1 MRRLCSQR
9 WIKPGFA
16 HCRGPVLRAKVPPP
30 CIQIMLCPPHGDSWR
45 PAPVTLASNTMAD
58 LPINDLNVESNETLI
73 TPDQLKREIPLSD
86 AALQTV
92 TKGREVIRDIL
103 DGTDHRLFVVIGPCS
118 IHDLK
123 AAHEYAE
130 RLKVLAAEVS
140 DTLYLV
146 MRVYFE
152 KPRTTVG
159 WKGLINDP
167 YLDDSFKIQDGLHI
181 GRKLLLD
188 LAEMGLPTAT
198 EALDPI
204 SPQYLQDL
212 ISWSAIG
219 ARTTESQTHREMASG
234 LSSAVGFKNGT
245 DGGLTVAINALQS
258 VSSPHR
264 FLGINQEGGVSIVTT
279 KGNAY
284 GHVVLRGG
292 NGKPNYDSVSVAL
305 CEQALTKAKITPNIM
320 VDCSHANS
328 NKDPALQPLVMENVA
343 NQILEG
349 NQSIIGL
356 MVESHLNW
364 GCQAIPKNLE
374 DLQYGVSITDACI
387 DWAST
392 ENTLRSMHAKL
403 KDVLP
408 KRARG

>member
-1 MRRLCSQR
+1 MTHPMKSTT
-9 WIKPGFA
+9 A
-16 HCRGPVLRAKVPPP
+16 E
-30 CIQIMLCPPHGDSWR
+30 
-45 PAPVTLASNTMAD
+45 
-58 LPINDLNVESNETLI
+58 LPINDLNVASNETLI
-73 TPDQLKREIPLSD
+73 TPEQIKLEIPLTER
-86 AALQTV
+86 AQRTV
-92 TKGREVIRDIL
+92 SAGRQVVRDIL
-103 DGTDHRLFVVIGPCS
+103 DGKDHRLFVVVGPCS
-118 IHDLK
+118 IHDIK

-130 RLKVLAAEVS
+130 RLKVLAEEVS

-245 DGGLTVAINALQS
+245 DGGLRVAINALQS

-264 FLGINQEGGVSIVTT
+264 FLGINQQGGVSIVTT

-292 NGKPNYDSVSVAL
+292 NGKPNYDSVSVAI
-305 CEQALTKAKITPNIM
+305 CEQELKKASIKPNIM

-328 NKDPALQPLVMENVA
+328 NKDPALQPLVMDNVA

-349 NQSIIGL
+349 NQSIVGL
-356 MVESHLNW
+356 MVESHLGW
-364 GCQAIPKNLE
+364 GNQSIPK
-374 DLQYGVSITDACI
+374 DLQQLKYGVSITDACI
-387 DWAST
+387 DWEST
-392 ENTLRSMHAKL
+392 EKTLRSMHGKL

-408 KRARG
+408 KRQRG

>member
-1 MRRLCSQR
+1 
-9 WIKPGFA
+9 
-16 HCRGPVLRAKVPPP
+16 
-30 CIQIMLCPPHGDSWR
+30 
-45 PAPVTLASNTMAD
+45 MAD
-58 LPINDLNVESNETLI
+58 LPIDDLNVASNETLI
-73 TPDQLKREIPLSD
+73 TPEQLKREIPLTDS
-86 AALQTV
+86 ALRTV
-92 TKGREVIRDIL
+92 ASGREVVRNIL
-103 DGTDHRLFVVIGPCS
+103 DGKDHRLFVVVGPCS
-118 IHDLK
+118 IHDIK

-167 YLDDSFKIQDGLHI
+167 HLDDSFKIQDGLHI
-181 GRKLLLD
+181 GRTLLRD

-292 NGKPNYDSVSVAL
+292 NGKPNYDSVSVAI
-305 CEQALTKAKITPNIM
+305 CEQELSKAGITPNIM

-328 NKDPALQPLVMENVA
+328 NKDPALQPLVMDNVA
-343 NQILEG
+343 NQIVEG
-349 NQSIIGL
+349 NQSIVGL
-356 MVESHLNW
+356 MVESHLGW
-364 GCQAIPKNLE
+364 GSQSIPK
-374 DLQYGVSITDACI
+374 DLSQLKYGVSVTDACI
-387 DWAST
+387 DWEST

-408 KRARG
+408 KRKRG

>member
-1 MRRLCSQR
+1 
-9 WIKPGFA
+9 
-16 HCRGPVLRAKVPPP
+16 
-30 CIQIMLCPPHGDSWR
+30 
-45 PAPVTLASNTMAD
+45 MAD
-58 LPINDLNVESNETLI
+58 LPIDDLNVASNDTLI
-73 TPDQLKREIPLSD
+73 TPEQLKHELPLTAS
-86 AALQTV
+86 ALQTV
-92 TKGREVIRDIL
+92 SQGRQVVRDIL
-103 DGTDHRLFVVIGPCS
+103 DGKDHRLFIVVGPCS

-123 AAHEYAE
+123 AAREYAE
-130 RLKVLAAEVS
+130 RLKVLAEKVS
-140 DTLYLV
+140 DSLFLV

-167 YLDDSFKIQDGLHI
+167 FMDDSFKIQDGLHI
-181 GRKLLLD
+181 GRKLLLE

-245 DGGLTVAINALQS
+245 DGSLTVAINALQS

-264 FLGINQEGGVSIVTT
+264 FLGINQAGGVSIVTT
-279 KGNAY
+279 KGNSY

-305 CEQALTKAKITPNIM
+305 CEQELGKASIRPNIM

-343 NQILEG
+343 NQIVEG

-356 MVESHLNW
+356 MVESHLGW
-364 GCQAIPKNLE
+364 GNQSIPKDRSELR
-374 DLQYGVSITDACI
+374 YGISVTDACI
-387 DWAST
+387 DWDTT
-392 ENTLRSMHAKL
+392 EKAVLSMHAKL

-408 KRARG
+408 KRSRG

>member
-1 MRRLCSQR
+1 
-9 WIKPGFA
+9 
-16 HCRGPVLRAKVPPP
+16 
-30 CIQIMLCPPHGDSWR
+30 
-45 PAPVTLASNTMAD
+45 MAD
-58 LPINDLNVESNETLI
+58 LPINDLNVASNETLI
-73 TPDQLKREIPLSD
+73 TPDQLKRDIPLTD
-86 AALQTV
+86 AALRTV
-92 TKGREVIRDIL
+92 SQGREVIRNIL
-103 DGTDHRLFVVIGPCS
+103 DGNDHRLFIVIGPCS

-123 AAHEYAE
+123 AAKEYAE
-130 RLKVLAAEVS
+130 RLKTLAAEVS

-181 GRKLLLD
+181 GRQLLLD

-219 ARTTESQTHREMASG
+219 ARTTESQTHREMA
-234 LSSAVGFKNGT
+234 
-245 DGGLTVAINALQS
+245 GLTVAINALQS

-305 CEQALTKAKITPNIM
+305 CEQALNKAGIRPNIM

-349 NQSIIGL
+349 NESIIGL

-364 GCQAIPKNLE
+364 GCQAIPKDLSE
-374 DLQYGVSITDACI
+374 LQYGVSITDACI
-387 DWAST
+387 DWEST
-392 ENTLRSMHAKL
+392 EKNPAQHARQAQG
-403 KDVLP
+403 
-408 KRARG
+408 RAAGAQAQVMA

>member
-1 MRRLCSQR
+1 
-9 WIKPGFA
+9 
-16 HCRGPVLRAKVPPP
+16 
-30 CIQIMLCPPHGDSWR
+30 
-45 PAPVTLASNTMAD
+45 MAD
-58 LPINDLNVESNETLI
+58 LPIDDLNITSNEILI
-73 TPDQLKREIPLSD
+73 SPEQLKAKIPLSE
-86 AALQTV
+86 AAQKTV
-92 TKGREVIRDIL
+92 IESRQVIRDIL
-103 DGTDHRLFVVIGPCS
+103 DGKDHRLFIVIGPCS
-118 IHDLK
+118 IHDIE
-123 AAHEYAE
+123 AAKDYAA
-130 RLKVLAAEVS
+130 RLKVLADEVK
-140 DTLYLV
+140 DTIYLV

-167 YLDDSFKIQDGLHI
+167 YLDDSFKIEDGLHI
-181 GRKLLLD
+181 GRQLLRD

-219 ARTTESQTHREMASG
+219 ARTTESQTHREMSSG

-245 DGGLTVAINALQS
+245 DGSLSVAINALQS

-264 FLGINQEGGVSIVTT
+264 FLGINQQGQVSIVTT
-279 KGNAY
+279 KGNPY

-305 CEQALTKAKITPNIM
+305 CEKDLEKASIAPNIM

-328 NKDPALQPLVMENVA
+328 NKDPGLQPLVMENVA

-349 NQSIIGL
+349 NNSIVGL
-356 MVESHLNW
+356 MVESHIGW
-364 GCQAIPKNLE
+364 GSQSIPKDLSQ
-374 DLQYGVSITDACI
+374 LQYGVSVTDACI
-387 DWAST
+387 DWDTTVNSV
-392 ENTLRSMHAKL
+392 RSMSEKL
-403 KDVLP
+403 KAVLP
-408 KRARG
+408 ERSRVIAG